1 MLWPCL
7 CSTRAR
13 KLDERHRHFEE
24 REATV
29 RESWIAALALPLA
42 TTERERRVGVGGL
55 QGQVERRHPRARG
68 GLLEVG
74 EPRPAAAGEA
84 VLQVRG
90 LRGIGGVG
98 EVPARR
104 VAVVGGD
111 DEAPPRCERV
121 DQVQK
126 ASLESCSAASFAS
139 AARPCPGERSSWTR
153 SSSQSCQSSQS
164 CVALICAAQSSHGR
178 LVESVVAP
186 VRRPLPAPRLFWSE
200 HLLAKPSA
208 GRTASCRREARRPSR
223 GLGGPRSRAPW
234 RP

>member
-1 MLWPCL
+1 
-7 CSTRAR
+7 
-13 KLDERHRHFEE
+13 
-24 REATV
+24 V
-29 RESWIAALALPLA
+29 RESRIAALALPLA

-55 QGQVERRHPRARG
+55 QRQIERRHPRARG
-68 GLLEVG
+68 RAARGR
-74 EPRPAAAGEA
+74 RPSPSGRWRSGPSGTRTARDRRC
-84 VLQVRG
+84 RG
-90 LRGIGGVG
+90 SA
-98 EVPARR
+98 ARR

-111 DEAPPRCERV
+111 DEAPPGRERV
-121 DQVQK
+121 DQLQN

-208 GRTASCRREARRPSR
+208 SAKGVVSAGSSAPVARAWWTA
-223 GLGGPRSRAPW
+223 
-234 RP
+234 